1 MFCASMVILLI
12 FVMFHHYICEK
23 WNYKFRRHEIYDKRF
38 NGIIGTV
45 RLTHTASVRVVSLR
59 VERVSVQ
66 RPPRHPP
73 PLPPLY
79 RSLIAIRLILRFN

>member
-1 MFCASMVILLI
+1 
-12 FVMFHHYICEK
+12 MFHHYICEK

-45 RLTHTASVRVVSLR
+45 RLTHTASVRVVSVR

-73 PLPPLY
+73 PPSSFVSITHRYSFDPEV
-79 RSLIAIRLILRFN
+79 